1 MKIPIRLLA
10 ATLALPLALQAADTD
25 ADNTGKN
32 ERDRSGE
39 TLTPIDQS
47 NDPADI
53 KLTADIRQMLVKD
66 DTLSSDAKNCKV
78 ITTAG
83 GHVTLRGPVA
93 SAAEKQAVAAHAR
106 HAGAKEVTNQLEV
119 TTKL

>member
-1 MKIPIRLLA
+1 MA
-10 ATLALPLALQAADTD
+10 ALVAAPLTLFAGDPS

-53 KLTADIRQMLVKD
+53 KITADTRKMLIED
-66 DTLSSDAKNCKV
+66 DSLSMNAKNCKV

-83 GHVTLRGPVA
+83 GAVTLRGPVD
-93 SAAEKQAVAAHAR
+93 SAKEKKTIAKHAKK
-106 HAGAKEVTNQLEV
+106 AGATSITNQLEV
-119 TTKL
+119 KTTK